1 MSMLN
6 GMTESPPMAASPA
19 PGRPTDGSPL
29 HVAAYG
35 LDANELHTLGA
46 ILHVLKART
55 EVVWELSDLDHADF
69 VIAPLALARDPD
81 QGRLLR
87 GRNVIPLV
95 ADDGPPPREGDL
107 VLTSPIRVMAVLD
120 VLNVASRRQGQAPHA
135 PPEMPVK
142 DEGCV
147 QADSSLAAVLNASL
161 ARTRD
166 DHALRI
172 RILSAGTIYVWP
184 AERVFHVDFALS
196 MLPRIVM
203 ERRFVMTTAPV
214 QAAELA
220 AIRPQ
225 AMPLTPLLWSIGIAQ
240 TRCADPSAT
249 AAYRLLRWPEFDRLP
264 HEMGHLRLCGVM
276 AGAAW
281 TVEDLQRHSG
291 LPAPF
296 VARFLRACVACGYA
310 TAEQRA
316 AEAPAALARMQR
328 LPTATEGGLLERLWR
343 RLGFGAA
350 V

>member
-6 GMTESPPMAASPA
+6 GLIEPSSAAAAA
-19 PGRPTDGSPL
+19 PGRHADGGTPL

-35 LDANELHTLGA
+35 LEAGELHTLGA
-46 ILHVLKART
+46 ILHVLKTRT
-55 EVVWELSDLDHADF
+55 EATWELSDLDHADF

-81 QGRLLR
+81 QGRPLR
-87 GRNVIPLV
+87 GRHVIPLI
-95 ADDGPPPREGDL
+95 ADDGPLPREGDL

-120 VLNVASRRQGQAPHA
+120 VLNLASRRHGQAPPA
-135 PPEMPVK
+135 PREAPAAE
-142 DEGCV
+142 EGTH
-147 QADSSLAAVLNASL
+147 ADSSLAAVLTASL

-184 AERVFHVDFALS
+184 AERVFHVDFAPS

-214 QAAELA
+214 QAPELA
-220 AIRPQ
+220 AIRAQ
-225 AMPLTPLLWSIGIAQ
+225 AMALAPLLWSIGIAQ
-240 TRCADPSAT
+240 TRCAEPSAT

-291 LPAPF
+291 LPAAF

-310 TAEQRA
+310 TAEQRIV
-316 AEAPAALARMQR
+316 EAPAAAARPMR
-328 LPTATEGGLLERLWR
+328 APPAAEGGLLERLWR

-350 V
+350 G